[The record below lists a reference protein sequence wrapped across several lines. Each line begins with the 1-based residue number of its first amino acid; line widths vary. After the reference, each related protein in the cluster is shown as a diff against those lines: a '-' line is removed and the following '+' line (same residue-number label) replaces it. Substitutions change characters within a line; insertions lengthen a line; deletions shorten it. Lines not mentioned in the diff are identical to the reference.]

1 MVIKRSDSVFASI
14 SGERYTPFALAKKLG
29 ALAILESAS
38 FTHGRDRYSIILARE
53 AFRIR
58 QGADGVFFTVDG
70 EDIRFTGGD
79 ILDAEAAVASQNALP
94 PDGIPLPG
102 AGVGF
107 LGYEFCQ
114 RCDKIALLAQD
125 DSIEIPESEFIV
137 GHVYLVFDHFT
148 DVIHIFGLNYEQHE
162 IDLEEAVAEIKRRL
176 GDLDFSYL
184 APPDEPAP
192 CAVVSDEKASH
203 ANFVAGVRAIKEHI
217 VAGNLLQCVM
227 SRRLT
232 LDSPEPAL
240 EVYRRLRSKSPS
252 PYLFYL
258 DFGNY
263 QIIGASPESLVR
275 VRDSVASIRPIAGTR
290 RRGKNTA
297 EDMALEKELLADPK
311 ERAEHLMLVD
321 LARNDLGRVC
331 VPGSVRLT
339 RNMTVEMF
347 SHVMHIVSDVVAEA
361 GSKTRGIDV
370 LRAAFP
376 AGTVSGA
383 PKIRAIEIL
392 SSLEKERRTF
402 YAGAVGYVEPDGD
415 LDFCIAIRCA
425 LKQGNRW
432 TLQAGA
438 GIVNAS
444 DPEREWE
451 ETNEKLAAMRSVLD
465 GRAAKAAEATYA
477 DVTTADAKT
486 AEPALAGL
494 KGEAQ

>member
-1 MVIKRSDSVFASI
+1 MTPKRSDMAAVTVP
-14 SGERYTPFALAKKLG
+14 GDRYTPFSLAKKLG

-38 FTHGRDRYSIILARE
+38 FSHGRERYSIILARE

-58 QGADGVFFTVDG
+58 EDDAGVTFTIDG
-70 EDIRFTGGD
+70 EERPFAGGD
-79 ILDAEAAVASQNALP
+79 ILDALMSVAAQNPLP

-107 LGYEFCQ
+107 LGYEFAA
-114 RCDKIALLAQD
+114 RCDTIKIQKNPD
-125 DSIEIPESEFIV
+125 TIGIPESEFIV
-137 GHVYLVFDHFT
+137 GHVYVVFDHFT
-148 DVIHIFGLNYEQHE
+148 DVIHIFALNYDEHE
-162 IDLEEAVAEIKRRL
+162 IDLAGAVADIRKRL
-176 GDLDFSYL
+176 HDLDFSYL
-184 APPDEPAP
+184 EPPADAFESE
-192 CAVVSDEKASH
+192 VVSDEKAQKER
-203 ANFVAGVRAIKEHI
+203 FVSGVRAIKDHI
-217 VAGNLLQCVM
+217 TRGNLLQAVM
-227 SRRLT
+227 SRRLVLEST
-232 LDSPEPAL
+232 ENAL
-240 EVYRRLRSKSPS
+240 EGYRRLRSKSPS

-258 DFGNY
+258 DFGAY

-290 RRGKNTA
+290 RRGQTPE
-297 EDMALEKELLADPK
+297 EDAALKAELLADPK

-339 RNMTVEMF
+339 RNMEVELF
-347 SHVMHIVSDVVAEA
+347 SHVMHIVSDVTGETGKGAP
-361 GSKTRGIDV
+361 SGIDV

-392 SSLEKERRTF
+392 SGLESDRRTF

-425 LKQGNRW
+425 LKKKNRW
-432 TLQAGA
+432 YLQAGA
-438 GIVNAS
+438 GIVAAS

-451 ETNEKLAAMRSVLD
+451 ETNEKLSALRSVLE
-465 GRAAKAAEATYA
+465 GK
-477 DVTTADAKT
+477 DVKKKQGSAS
-486 AEPALAGL
+486 
-494 KGEAQ
+494 

>member
-1 MVIKRSDSVFASI
+1 MTLTRTDSVDTSI
-14 SGERYTPFALAKKLG
+14 PGERYTPFALAKKLG

-38 FTHGRDRYSIILARE
+38 FTHGRDRYSLILVRE

-58 QGADGVFFTVDG
+58 QDDRGVFYSIDG
-70 EDIRFTGGD
+70 RDVPFTGGD
-79 ILDAEAAVASQNALP
+79 ILDAQMAVASQNVLP

-102 AGVGF
+102 AGIGF

-114 RCDKIALLAQD
+114 RCDTIRLAPQADALA
-125 DSIEIPESEFIV
+125 IPESEFIV

-148 DVIHIFGLNYEQHE
+148 DTIHIFGRNYAEHE
-162 IDLEEAVAEIKRRL
+162 IDLAEAIRDIKARL
-176 GDLDFSYL
+176 SDLDFSYL
-184 APPDEPAP
+184 SPPEESAPAAIVTDLGSSKEA
-192 CAVVSDEKASH
+192 
-203 ANFVAGVRAIKEHI
+203 FVAGVEAIKDHI
-217 VAGNLLQCVM
+217 VRGNLLQCVM
-227 SRRLT
+227 SRRLE
-232 LDSPEPAL
+232 LESEGSAL
-240 EVYRRLRSKSPS
+240 EAYRRLRSKSPS

-258 DFGNY
+258 DFGAY
-263 QIIGASPESLVR
+263 QLVGASPESLVR

-290 RRGKNTA
+290 RRGKDSA
-297 EDMALEKELLADPK
+297 EDERLRSELLADPK

-339 RNMTVEMF
+339 RNMEVENF
-347 SHVMHIVSDVVAEA
+347 SHVMHIVSDVVGQTACAPGAVSAGAE
-361 GSKTRGIDV
+361 SPERHVRGIDV

-392 SSLEKERRTF
+392 SGLERGRRGF

-425 LKQGNRW
+425 LKKGRRW

-438 GIVNAS
+438 GIVHAS

-451 ETNEKLAAMRSVLD
+451 ETNEKLMAMRSVLE
-465 GRAAKAAEATYA
+465 GAGANAGAGVKVEAT
-477 DVTTADAKT
+477 K
-486 AEPALAGL
+486 
-494 KGEAQ
+494 